1 MATADGVV
9 TRAGWDGGYGQ
20 AVRLRHANGF
30 TTLYGHLVS
39 IDVRAGQR
47 VGQGTRIGAVG
58 MTGLA
63 TGPHL
68 DYRMTR
74 NGAFVDP
81 LRIFSPP
88 AEPIPT
94 DERAAFA
101 AISALHLALLENAA
115 GPTLAATHP

>member
-1 MATADGVV
+1 VV
-9 TRAGWDGGYGQ
+9 TREGWDGGYGQ

-30 TTLYGHLVS
+30 TTLYGHLLR
-39 IDVRAGQR
+39 IDVRPGQR

-74 NGAFVDP
+74 NGVFVDP

-94 DERAAFA
+94 DERVAFA
-101 AISALHLALLENAA
+101 ATSDRHMALLESAA
-115 GPTLAATHP
+115 GPALAAARP